1 MGYFENCLY
10 ALYAVRRQ
18 VERDRDE
25 IADCVN
31 GEMLDAY
38 LLAPEK
44 ELEEL
49 KKLENILEILQSEVE
64 LAL

>member
-1 MGYFENCLY
+1 MGYFENCFY

-18 VERDRDE
+18 VERDRNE
-25 IADCVN
+25 IADCMN
-31 GEMLDAY
+31 GEMLEAY

-49 KKLENILEILQSEVE
+49 KKIETILEILQNETESVF
-64 LAL
+64 